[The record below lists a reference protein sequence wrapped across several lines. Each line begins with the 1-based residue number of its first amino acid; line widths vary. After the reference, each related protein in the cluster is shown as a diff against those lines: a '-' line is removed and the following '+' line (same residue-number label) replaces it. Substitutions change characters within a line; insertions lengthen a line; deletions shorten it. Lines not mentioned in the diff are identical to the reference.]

1 MRIAYALTHPI
12 QYQAPLIRHLRAGGI
27 DLEVIYATD
36 ITARGYQDAGFGTR
50 VTWDVPLLEGYPHR
64 VLFPGEPL
72 PSGLRDYAHHRRA
85 LSAALDEIT
94 PDAVWVHGWGNS
106 YPLAALRAARLKN
119 LPVLM
124 RGETY
129 LDCLH
134 GGKLRRGVHAM
145 VLSMLFRSVSQF
157 LAIGSA
163 NREYYRCH
171 GVADERIHLAPY
183 AVDNAFFQA
192 RCQEAAPRREALR
205 AELGIEP
212 GRPVIL
218 FCAKLIPVKDPATLI
233 RAVGRLAGAAHEGGD
248 GVLANGPAKG
258 VGAPAKVRESGDSV
272 LANGPTAPVLLM
284 IGDGELRPSLE
295 KLAAEVAPG
304 LVKFLGFRNQTELP
318 AFYDLCDLF
327 VLPSVFEPWGLVVN
341 EVMNSAKPVIVS
353 DKIGSGHDL
362 VQPGIN
368 GDVFPAGDVESLAA
382 QMRPWLL
389 DAGLRTRRGSESLRL
404 INQWSF
410 DENLAGMRQAM
421 EALQHVPNHA

>member
-12 QYQAPLIRHLRAGGI
+12 QYQAPLIRHLRAGGM
-27 DLEVIYATD
+27 DLEVVYATD

-64 VLFPGEPL
+64 VLFPGEAL
-72 PSGLRDYAHHRRA
+72 PSGLRDFRKHRRA
-85 LSAALDEIT
+85 LSAALDEIK

-134 GGKLRRGVHAM
+134 GGKLRRRAHAM

-171 GVADERIHLAPY
+171 GVPDERIHLAPY

-192 RCQEAAPRREALR
+192 RCREAALRREALR

-212 GRPVIL
+212 GRPVVL

-233 RAVGRLAGAAHEGGD
+233 RAVGRLAEAKPVLLLAGD
-248 GVLANGPAKG
+248 GVL
-258 VGAPAKVRESGDSV
+258 
-272 LANGPTAPVLLM
+272 
-284 IGDGELRPSLE
+284 RPEME
-295 KLAAEVAPG
+295 KLATEVAPG

-318 AFYDLCDLF
+318 AYYDLCDLF

-362 VQPGIN
+362 VRSGIN
-368 GDVFPAGDVESLAA
+368 GDVFPAGDVNALVEK
-382 QMRPWLL
+382 MRPWLL
-389 DAGLRTRRGSESLRL
+389 DAAMRACGGAESLNL
-404 INQWSF
+404 INHWSF
-410 DENLAGMRQAM
+410 EENLAGMRQAVGV
-421 EALQHVPNHA
+421 LQHTSSHV

>member
-12 QYQAPLIRHLRAGGI
+12 QYQVPLIRHLRAGGI
-27 DLEVIYATD
+27 DLEVVYATD

-64 VLFPGEPL
+64 VLFPDAPL
-72 PSGLRDYAHHRRA
+72 PSGLRAFGRHRRA
-85 LSAALDEIT
+85 LSAAFDEIK

-134 GGKLRRGVHAM
+134 GGRLRRAAHAA
-145 VLSMLFRSVSQF
+145 VLSLLFRSVSQF

-171 GVADERIHLAPY
+171 EVSDERIQLAPY

-192 RCQEAAPRREALR
+192 RCREASPNREKLR

-233 RAVGRLAGAAHEGGD
+233 RAVGRLVGASGYVGASGD
-248 GVLANGPAKG
+248 RVLAN
-258 VGAPAKVRESGDSV
+258 APT
-272 LANGPTAPVLLM
+272 PPVLLM
-284 IGDGELRPSLE
+284 VGDGELRPSLE
-295 KLAAEVAPG
+295 KLADEVAPG
-304 LVKFLGFRNQTELP
+304 RVKFLGFRNQTELP
-318 AFYDLCDLF
+318 TLYDLCDIF

-341 EVMNSAKPVIVS
+341 EVMNAGKPVVVS

-362 VQPGIN
+362 VRPGIN
-368 GDVFPAGDVESLAA
+368 GDVFPSGDVDALVEKMTPWLHDAALRERGGEESL
-382 QMRPWLL
+382 QI
-389 DAGLRTRRGSESLRL
+389 
-404 INQWSF
+404 INHWGF
-410 DENLAGMRQAM
+410 EENLAGMRQAI
-421 EALQHVPNHA
+421 EALQQASHHA